1 MQLEKEEIQE
11 AIDEQI
17 VQAEK
22 KYGKEIKLTLIN
34 IISLLNMLN
43 PKDNEVK
50 KARLIPLSQWN
61 EFHQFPTI
69 PALRQYAFRRETNGF
84 DEVLEYGGENGKTL
98 YINEDKFFEW
108 YYNRHKKKQA

>member
-17 VQAEK
+17 VLAEK

-43 PKDNEVK
+43 PKVK
-50 KARLIPLSQWN
+50 ESRLIPLAKWN
-61 EFHQFPTI
+61 DYHDYPKVGS
-69 PALRQYAFRRETNGF
+69 LRQFHFHNPDDF
-84 DEVLEYGGENGKTL
+84 NKCVVQNGKRVL
-98 YINEDKFFEW
+98 LDENKVLNW
-108 YYNRHKKKQA
+108 LRNRNIQTA

>member
-43 PKDNEVK
+43 PNVK
-50 KARLIPLSQWN
+50 
-61 EFHQFPTI
+61 
-69 PALRQYAFRRETNGF
+69 
-84 DEVLEYGGENGKTL
+84 
-98 YINEDKFFEW
+98 
-108 YYNRHKKKQA
+108 